1 MPSRPKVKGCRPC
14 HKVEMPS
21 PGNKKGFGL
30 LSGILLAVLPKCP
43 FCFVAFSSTLVLCG
57 KGETISQSNAHFST
71 PTILFA
77 TVFCSLAILSI
88 ALSYK
93 DARTRYAL
101 LVAISGTACILTSVL
116 LAGGEPLY
124 YFGVLLIMGAVA
136 LNMRRFRLVEKMNN
150 WFRGIMMKKVA

>member
-1 MPSRPKVKGCRPC
+1 MPSRPKVKGCSPC

-57 KGETISQSNAHFST
+57 KGETVSQSVSHSST
-71 PTILFA
+71 PTVLFA
-77 TVFCSLAILSI
+77 SIFCLLAIVSI

-93 DARTRYAL
+93 DSRTRIAL
-101 LVAISGTACILTSVL
+101 PVAIGGAACVLTSVVFS
-116 LAGGEPLY
+116 GGEPLY
-124 YFGVLLIMGAVA
+124 YAGVLLIMGAVA
-136 LNMRRFRLVEKMNN
+136 INMRRFRLVEKMNN
-150 WFRGIMMKKVA
+150 WFRGKMMRKIA